1 MTGGRM
7 GAEQRE
13 YPPSPRLEIV
23 RSEDE
28 QYVDQVL
35 GAWLRVMRFARQV
48 STALRSHGLSF
59 ALFRVLEATDRSQRE
74 RRDAVSQQDVVLA
87 CKLGKSSV
95 CSLMRTLERRG
106 LVDIGF
112 DQWGFAHRIIL
123 TNSGRA
129 ALAGARRAV
138 LTAAKNAGLPH

>member
-7 GAEQRE
+7 SAEQRE
-13 YPPSPRLEIV
+13 YPRSPRLQIV

-35 GAWLRVMRFARQV
+35 RAWVRVMRFARQV
-48 STALRSHGLSF
+48 RAALRSQGLSF

-74 RRDAVSQQDVVLA
+74 LRDAVSQQDVVHSCGL
-87 CKLGKSSV
+87 CKSSV

-106 LVDIGF
+106 LVDIGV
-112 DQWGFAHRIIL
+112 DEWGFAHRIIV
-123 TNSGRA
+123 TTSGRA
-129 ALAGARRAV
+129 SLAAARHAV
-138 LTAAKNAGLPH
+138 LTAAQNAGLPK